1 MTSEKGVEI
10 VEAKVEE
17 VDVRWKEEGVEG
29 DLKSEREEEE
39 EGEER
44 KREGERSRKNLH
56 FVMIFSHLYF
66 YLINDINFI
75 WMTGLF

>member
-17 VDVRWKEEGVEG
+17 VDARWKEEGVEG

-44 KREGERSRKNLH
+44 KREGERWNKTYIL
-56 FVMIFSHLYF
+56 
-66 YLINDINFI
+66 
-75 WMTGLF
+75 

>member
-29 DLKSEREEEE
+29 DLLQ
-39 EGEER
+39 
-44 KREGERSRKNLH
+44 NLPLLLESANNLKVSDLNLSPH
-56 FVMIFSHLYF
+56 KHNKFLYF
-66 YLINDINFI
+66 AMDDGIS
-75 WMTGLF
+75 

>member
-29 DLKSEREEEE
+29 DLKREREEEE

-44 KREGERSRKNLH
+44 KREGERWNKTYIL
-56 FVMIFSHLYF
+56 
-66 YLINDINFI
+66 
-75 WMTGLF
+75 